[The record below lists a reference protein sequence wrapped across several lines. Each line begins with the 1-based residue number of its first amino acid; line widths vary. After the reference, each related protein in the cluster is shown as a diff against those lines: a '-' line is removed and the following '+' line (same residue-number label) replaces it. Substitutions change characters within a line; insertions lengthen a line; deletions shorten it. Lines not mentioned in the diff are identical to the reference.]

1 MLPPSAML
9 GLAVRLT
16 VVASVVSL
24 MLVVAA
30 TVEAARLS
38 KLPPVAPVMLRLTV
52 LLSRYTSSPGAAT
65 LTVPLRGAAGDGDDA
80 AAGDGH
86 QHLAL
91 RRGAQARGVGD
102 AAAFG
107 DARAG
112 REAHRGGVGGVADAG
127 RRRHRGGRE
136 ALEVAAGGAGDAA
149 AHRAAVQI
157 HVLAG
162 RGDAH
167 RAAGGCRWRW

>member
-1 MLPPSAML
+1 VMLPPSAML

-65 LTVPLRGAAGDGDDA
+65 LTVPLLAPLAMVMMLPPVMVTSTWPCA
-80 AAGDGH
+80 AAPR
-86 QHLAL
+86 LA
-91 RRGAQARGVGD
+91 V
-102 AAAFG
+102 
-107 DARAG
+107 
-112 REAHRGGVGGVADAG
+112 
-127 RRRHRGGRE
+127 
-136 ALEVAAGGAGDAA
+136 
-149 AHRAAVQI
+149 
-157 HVLAG
+157 
-162 RGDAH
+162 
-167 RAAGGCRWRW
+167 